1 MDRTERFYRIEQL
14 LRQRR
19 SVSVREFL
27 DELGVSRATFVR
39 DLEYLRERL
48 RVPIEWDRTKR
59 GYRLAEADGSAGH
72 ELPGLWFN
80 ASEIHALLTMRQLLA
95 ELQPGLL
102 EPHIRPLLDRL
113 NLLLEKGDRSLGE
126 IEHRVKIV
134 QVARRAVEP
143 RFFEPVAHALFARR
157 RLFIRHHNRETG
169 MTLERVVSP
178 QRLVHY
184 RETWYIDAWCHLR
197 EAVRRF
203 ALDALHAVEPLDEPA
218 TEIEDDVLR
227 NTLDSGYGVFSGP
240 ATERAVL
247 SFSPRRA
254 PWVSCETWHPE
265 QRGEWEANGHYRLI
279 LPYGDDRE
287 LLMDILKHGPEVE
300 VLAPETLRRRV
311 QETIS
316 ALSAL
321 YRD

>member
-27 DELGVSRATFVR
+27 DELSVSRATFVR

-59 GYRLAEADGSAGH
+59 GYRLAEADGSVGH

-102 EPHIRPLLDRL
+102 EPHVRPLLNRL

-143 RFFEPVAHALFARR
+143 RFFELVAHALFARR
-157 RLFIRHHNRETG
+157 RLCIRHHNRETG
-169 MTLERVVSP
+169 VTLERVVSP

-203 ALDALHAVEPLDEPA
+203 ALDALNAVEPLDAPA
-218 TEIEDDVLR
+218 PEIEDEVLR

-240 ATERAVL
+240 ATERAAL
-247 SFSPRRA
+247 RFSPRRA
-254 PWVSCETWHPE
+254 PWVSCEIWHPD
-265 QRGEWEANGHYRLI
+265 QHGEREADGHYRLI

-311 QETIS
+311 RETVS

-321 YRD
+321 YLD